1 MLLGLGFG
9 YGLVVLCLLVVLR
22 FVAYFRFGGL
32 VGLRL
37 SVLLGLDGFVG
48 LGWVS
53 WFGFWC

>member
-9 YGLVVLCLLVVLR
+9 YGLIVLCLLVVLR

-48 LGWVS
+48 LG
-53 WFGFWC
+53 